1 MSSILIHKIEEK
13 SIVWFENT
21 NQYVVLENTTA
32 EIVERLYQSEDVNE
46 IAKFLEENLGVPTEK
61 AIDFITDIN
70 NQIVIPNKA
79 KKAENTNL
87 EEQYTIPEI
96 FENEKYYLINQKI
109 FKVDYS
115 SEFELHL
122 VHPKFAHLE
131 VKQTENVDFHFQTFS
146 SNNFT
151 FLTLN
156 NELVGS
162 WSKKD
167 IHYFQGKFSMK
178 VIECIYERLEE
189 KWMGVFHASAINHK
203 GNSMLIL
210 GDSGNGKSTSLAL
223 LQAHELHCI
232 ADDFVPID
240 DLEKVR
246 SFPAGI
252 SIKKNSLPVLLDHY
266 PELKSSAEYHY
277 KRLNK
282 IVRYLPPKNTDY
294 TNLFPCKALIFI
306 KYDANVDFECKKISK
321 IQAFQNLVPD
331 SWISPIPKNAAI
343 FLHWFS
349 SLPCYQLTY
358 SNNQLMIDTVRNL
371 FENDL

>member
-21 NQYVVLENTTA
+21 NQYLVLENTTA
-32 EIVERLYQSEDVNE
+32 EILERLHKSEEINE
-46 IAKFLEENLGVPTEK
+46 IAKSLEENLGVPTEK

-79 KKAENTNL
+79 EKTQNTVSEAEYIL
-87 EEQYTIPEI
+87 PSI
-96 FENEKYYLINQKI
+96 FENEKYYQINQKV

-115 SEFELHL
+115 SEFELYL

-131 VKQTENVDFHFQTFS
+131 VKQTENIDFHFQTFS
-146 SNNFT
+146 SNNIT
-151 FLTLN
+151 FLVLN
-156 NELVGS
+156 SELVGS
-162 WSKKD
+162 WNKKD

-223 LQAHELHCI
+223 LQAHGLHCI

-266 PELKSSAEYHY
+266 PELKSSAEYYY

-294 TNLFPCKALIFI
+294 KNLFPCKALIFI
-306 KYDANVDFECKKISK
+306 KYDATIDFECKKISK

-331 SWISPIPKNAAI
+331 SWISPIPKNVAI

-358 SNNQLMIDTVRNL
+358 SNNQLMIDTVRNI